1 MPRIAL
7 PVAPD
12 ATLLATHDPAAPVA
26 TLDGRTMGTCWRV
39 RCALPA
45 GVDPDRLRHAIDA
58 RLDDLVAQMSHWD
71 AASTLSRFNASPAG
85 AAADLPG
92 DFAAVIDLSLRMAH
106 ASGGAFDPAIG
117 RLVDLWGFGPP
128 GPRPVPDDAAVAA
141 ARAASGWRRLRRD
154 PDGRRLVQPGGL
166 ALDQSGVAK
175 GYAVDAV
182 ADLLGD
188 HGIAHCLVEIGGE
201 LVGRGIRPDGDPWW
215 VELENPPG
223 IATAPIRVALHQC
236 AVATSGD
243 YHRGR
248 HSIDP
253 RTGRPVANGVRSV
266 SVIAGSAA
274 LADALATAITIA
286 WPDGG
291 LIAAQRVAARIVV
304 GNGDDMQEFLTDPLR
319 AMLASDPARQ

>member
-12 ATLLATHDPAAPVA
+12 AALLATHDPAAPVA
-26 TLDGRTMGTCWRV
+26 ALAGRTMGTGWSV

-45 GVDPDRLRHAIDA
+45 GIDPDRLRHAIDT
-58 RLDDLVAQMSHWD
+58 RLGDLVAQMSHWD
-71 AASTLSRFNASPAG
+71 AASALWRFNALPAG
-85 AAADLPG
+85 AVADLPD
-92 DFAAVIDLSLRMAH
+92 DFAAVIDLSLRIAH

-128 GPRPVPDDAAVAA
+128 GPQPLPDDAAIAA
-141 ARAASGWRRLRRD
+141 VRAISGWRRLRRD
-154 PDGRRLVQPGGL
+154 AGGRRLVQPGGL
-166 ALDQSGVAK
+166 ALDLSGVAK

-182 ADLLGD
+182 ADLLGN
-188 HGIAHCLVEIGGE
+188 HGIRHCLVEIGGE

-223 IATAPIRVALHQC
+223 LATAPIRVALHQC

-243 YHRGR
+243 YRRGR

-253 RTGRPVANGVRSV
+253 RTGRPAANDVRSV

-286 WPDGG
+286 WPDDS

-304 GNGDDMQEFLTDPLR
+304 GDGDDIHEFLTTPLR
-319 AMLASDPARQ
+319 AILA